1 MFRFRWARAGQ
12 GASARGADADSLFAA
27 KFWSASLALK
37 SVPVTVGRTRMPVL
51 IFAILLVLSP
61 VAALAQSS
69 PPVDCGEPA
78 AGRDGWNV
86 AKPEAVEMDP
96 ATLCRIGPRF
106 QS

>member
-12 GASARGADADSLFAA
+12 GASAREADADSLFAA

-37 SVPVTVGRTRMPVL
+37 SVPVTVGRTGMPVV
-51 IFAILLVLSP
+51 IFRILLVLSP

-69 PPVDCGEPA
+69 PPVDEPA

-96 ATLCRIGPRF
+96 ATLCRIG
-106 QS
+106 